1 MMSTGS
7 DDSIPSSS
15 TPSSTHFP
23 GAPAPRRTRRRAA
36 LAALVAL
43 LFGGSVSAAPPAVPF
58 DELALVPR
66 NIHASPMLLTLMG
79 RMARFSPTF
88 RAQCDR
94 IARTPGLVVRM
105 RYAGLRDDRPFNA
118 RTIVRRHEYGAMI
131 AEVDLYVPLDPVE
144 IVAHEFEHLVEQIQ
158 GTDLHGLARKRGSG
172 VIEVRRNEFE
182 TRRAVDAGRRVLAE
196 YGESARAPAAAD
208 DETGGV

>member
-1 MMSTGS
+1 MATGS
-7 DDSIPSSS
+7 DDSISSS
-15 TPSSTHFP
+15 FTPSSTFFP
-23 GAPAPRRTRRRAA
+23 GASAPRRTRPRAA
-36 LAALVAL
+36 LAVLVAL
-43 LFGGSVSAAPPAVPF
+43 FLGGSVSAAPPTALS

-66 NIHASPMLLTLMG
+66 NIHASPMLLTLMA

-88 RAQCDR
+88 RAQCER

-118 RTIVRRHEYGAMI
+118 RTVVRRHEYGAMI
-131 AEVDLYVPLDPVE
+131 AEVDLYVPLDPIE

-158 GTDLHGLARKRGSG
+158 GTDLHGLSRKRGSG

-182 TRRAVDAGRRVLAE
+182 TQRAVDAGRRVLAE
-196 YGESARAPAAAD
+196 YGDARGSAAAE
-208 DETGGV
+208 DETQPD